1 MQNWIEQNNK
11 LQKTFVFKS
20 FVEAIA
26 WMSKASLIIDKMDH
40 HPEWTNIY
48 NRVQVSLSTHDAGNI
63 VTEKDTMLAE
73 ELDLLFTAMLVK

>member
-63 VTEKDTMLAE
+63 VTEKDRMLAE